1 MIEIID
7 DEKYQKAN
15 DLLENNIRVINGFIK
30 YLEQKL

>member
-7 DEKYQKAN
+7 DEKYKKAN